1 MSGPNDSCAGVTA
14 SGDPQAPLLDAGA
27 AASLSPRF
35 RLRVRWETPHLE
47 WRPISATPS
56 APLSTPAFL
65 KLDDPFAAVLNLEQY
80 ILSGSLLFD
89 MQRLRFDLLDKSY
102 LDAPTVS
109 PSLLPSFAQM
119 KAWEDDA
126 FYRRLGRS
134 PPLLGAP
141 ATGSSLMTPPLL
153 SAAPLSP
160 FYKLPSP
167 AAMAR
172 DPAAPKAGSFGDVM
186 KALHGL
192 PIVQENL
199 KSLSDHGLRQVR
211 LLKKD
216 WDKAP
221 WIDRIEA
228 ITLTATLG
236 TGIVG
241 AVIGA
246 DDARHFALNRLKGAD
261 IPAPFVPG
269 LSFHIDDYGRADRY
283 LLGPKDD
290 LKPHPLQFGAKF
302 DVLEAIP
309 ALKKLF

>member
-1 MSGPNDSCAGVTA
+1 MSGPNDSGAGVTA
-14 SGDPQAPLLDAGA
+14 SGDIQAPLLDAGA
-27 AASLSPRF
+27 APQISPRF

-47 WRPISATPS
+47 WRPIQGAQVSPR
-56 APLSTPAFL
+56 AFL
-65 KLDDPFAAVLNLEQY
+65 NLDDPHAAILNMEQY
-80 ILSGSLLFD
+80 ILSGAMLFD
-89 MQRLRFDLLDKSY
+89 MKRVRFDLLDKSY
-102 LDAPTVS
+102 IDAPTVS

-134 PPLLGAP
+134 APLFGAP
-141 ATGSSLMTPPLL
+141 ATPPPLL
-153 SAAPLSP
+153 TPPMLAPAPPSP

-167 AAMAR
+167 AAMAH

-199 KSLSDHGLRQVR
+199 NLLSDYGLHQVR
-211 LLKKD
+211 LLKAD
-216 WDKAP
+216 WNKASRL
-221 WIDRIEA
+221 DRFEA

-236 TGIVG
+236 AGVVG
-241 AVIGA
+241 TVVGA
-246 DDARHFALNRLKGAD
+246 DDARHLALNLFKGAD

-269 LSFHIDDYGRADRY
+269 LSFHVDDFGRADRY

-290 LKPHPLQFGAKF
+290 LKPHPLQFGVKF

-309 ALKKLF
+309 ALKKIL